1 MNGKGG
7 DGLAQNSEVAAAW
20 WFGEGEAWWRL
31 AGVVAWRGSD
41 NTRRRQQGREGLR
54 WRKWERCGLVEE
66 NREEGHG
73 FYRGRRRLNKWKPQ
87 T

>member
-1 MNGKGG
+1 MDDRGG

-20 WFGEGEAWWRL
+20 WFGEGEARWRL
-31 AGVVAWRGSD
+31 AGVVARRGSD
-41 NTRRRQQGREGLR
+41 NTWRRQQGRGEGLR

-66 NREEGHG
+66 KREECLAFIGG
-73 FYRGRRRLNKWKPQ
+73 GG

>member
-1 MNGKGG
+1 MDGSGG

-31 AGVVAWRGSD
+31 ARVMAWRGSD
-41 NTRRRQQGREGLR
+41 NTQWRQQGRGEGLR

-66 NREEGHG
+66 KREEGMAFIEG
-73 FYRGRRRLNKWKPQ
+73 GGA
-87 T
+87 